1 MGQILFVST
10 SFIDFFLYQ
19 ALKHLY
25 YRSYETQMYS
35 ELSVSYRR
43 ISDFLDLLS
52 CYSQREEI
60 GILLSSNVT

>member
-25 YRSYETQMYS
+25 YRYYEAQMYS

-60 GILLSSNVT
+60 GILLNSNVT